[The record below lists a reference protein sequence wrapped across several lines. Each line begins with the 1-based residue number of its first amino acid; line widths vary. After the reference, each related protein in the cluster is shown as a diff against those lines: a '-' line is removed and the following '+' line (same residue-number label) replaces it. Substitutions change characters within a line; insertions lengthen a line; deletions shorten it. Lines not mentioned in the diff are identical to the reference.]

1 LLSFQHFISGAIPG
15 RSARDL
21 LGADIPIRQHPCSRV
36 KGKAEEVEVFE
47 VVY

>member
-1 LLSFQHFISGAIPG
+1 LGRELEVRQLSSTK
-15 RSARDL
+15 
-21 LGADIPIRQHPCSRV
+21 V